1 MTRPSR
7 PTFSP
12 EFRLESAQLVVDQG
26 YSVKDA
32 AEAMNV
38 GKSTMDKWVRQLKQE
53 RSGGSYDAS
62 PMTLEQRRIRELE
75 RQVKRLETEK
85 DILKKG
91 MVSSTGQC
99 KYALQLFRRCQVVEC
114 FPRSFIQLPCEF
126 I

>member
-53 RSGGSYDAS
+53 RSGSSYDAS
-62 PMTLEQRRIRELE
+62 PMTSEQRRIRELE

-91 MVSSTGQC
+91 M
-99 KYALQLFRRCQVVEC
+99 ALLMSGELKNIR
-114 FPRSFIQLPCEF
+114 
-126 I
+126 